1 MLYDRDKSTVYI
13 KTDNLYKDIAEYVET
28 SFDTSNYELEK
39 PLPKGKNKKVIGL
52 MKYDL
57 GGKIMTKFFRL
68 RAKTFSYLIDDGS
81 EDNKAKRTKMC
92 VTKRKL
98 KFENYKNCLEAAQL
112 EKIIKHNYLA
122 NNEIDMN
129 SIKKN
134 HKEFI
139 RNNKSIL
146 KIHQRFKSE
155 SHNVFTEEI
164 NKKQNINFSLTKE
177 KAQA

>member
-1 MLYDRDKSTVYI
+1 
-13 KTDNLYKDIAEYVET
+13 
-28 SFDTSNYELEK
+28 
-39 PLPKGKNKKVIGL
+39 
-52 MKYDL
+52 
-57 GGKIMTKFFRL
+57 MTKFFRL

-81 EDNKAKRTKMC
+81 EDNKAKRRKMC

-112 EKIIKHNYLA
+112 EKIIKNNYLA

-146 KIHQRFKSE
+146 KIQQRFKSE

-164 NKKQNINFSLTKE
+164 NKKQNINF
-177 KAQA
+177 